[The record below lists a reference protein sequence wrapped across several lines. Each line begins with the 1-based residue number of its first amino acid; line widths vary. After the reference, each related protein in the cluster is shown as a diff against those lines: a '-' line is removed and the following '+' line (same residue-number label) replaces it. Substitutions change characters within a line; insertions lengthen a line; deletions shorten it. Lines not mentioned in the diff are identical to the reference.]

1 MMCHYKGI
9 DKMCLK
15 KILIQHLFLEGG
27 KYFCI
32 PKQGWNE
39 RIFQHIL
46 SNIFEDLMQMN
57 SFLLT
62 YAL

>member
-1 MMCHYKGI
+1 
-9 DKMCLK
+9 MCLK
-15 KILIQHLFLEGG
+15 KIFIQHLFLKGG

-39 RIFQHIL
+39 RIFQHNL